1 MRSMMISSF
10 AVSCWWLLAA
20 PGVFSADEPAE
31 SNQAKESAAAQTIQ
45 PAAVNLDRA
54 VDFDKDVLPILE
66 EKCIACH
73 YVGGNESKLV
83 LEDVKGIQTGGKRG
97 PSVVAKM
104 PAESLLYQLASRAKE
119 PAMPPLPNDVEAEAL
134 TPQELGLLKQWILE
148 GAAAGAGS
156 APSTINFQ
164 PVPER
169 VKPIYS
175 VALSPWGR
183 LAATGRANQ
192 IFIYDLEAGEE
203 VARLVDPELGKL
215 ERDGHPLYADGA
227 AHRDFVHSFAFN
239 HDGTLLASGGYRVVK
254 LWQRPKNVQ
263 LRQITCAGGVT
274 AVAVSSDGQWAACG
288 LADHRI
294 QLFNL
299 SDGSLGPTLEGHTAS
314 VTGLVFVSASE
325 AATAEEPPK
334 LISSALDNS
343 LRVWALTD
351 GTAIGQIDTPSPVN
365 GIVVS
370 PDVARVI
377 SAGADHVIRV
387 WDLSQ
392 TSTAATPAEETAPPQ
407 DAAPVN
413 PVLELKGHEKGV
425 TCVALVG
432 PGGAQL
438 ISGSEDGTLRVWNLK
453 EGQAIRTMSHGGA
466 VASVSV
472 RPDGQLAAS
481 AGLNGVAK
489 LWQLSDGKEL
499 AVMKGD
505 LAAERTLGQITE
517 DQTVA
522 KQHVALAKGEVKAAE
537 ANQKDREESA
547 KKALEAKTAA
557 AKAVDEAAKK
567 AKEAGEKNEA
577 AKGKLAESK
586 DNEELKKKAA
596 EAEKAFTAAQEAS
609 TKAVQANMSAVRS
622 ETLAQKAIETAKQRL
637 ERVKAA
643 AVAVEENLTKIA
655 AQLTAAQEAAK
666 ALQVAVRAVVFSA
679 DGKTIATAG
688 DGHTIQLYS
697 GTNGKPLDSLTVD
710 TGNIAALAFTAGNV
724 LISASV
730 DGMASVWDVNPAWRL
745 IGRFGRSE
753 ENPLDF
759 NASPFVGRVV
769 SLDFS
774 PDGSLLATGG
784 GEPSRG
790 GELMLW
796 DVAKRALVR
805 TVEQAHSDTV
815 LGVEFSRD
823 GKRLASGA
831 ADKFVKIFEVETGK
845 HVRSFE
851 GHTHHVLDVTWKADG
866 ATLASAGA
874 DNAIKVW
881 NVKTGEQRRTISNY
895 KKQVTAIQYVGLD
908 DTIVSCGGDK
918 TVRFHKTSNG
928 QNFRS
933 FGGGTD
939 YMYAAAAT
947 RDAATV
953 VAGGEDG
960 VLRIWNGKDGK
971 SQRTFGPAKPS
982 QQ

>member
-1 MRSMMISSF
+1 MRSMMISSLT
-10 AVSCWWLLAA
+10 VTCWWLLAA
-20 PGVFSADEPAE
+20 PGVIAAAEPAE
-31 SNQAKESAAAQTIQ
+31 SAEAKESKAAPTIE
-45 PAAVNLDRA
+45 PAAVSLDRA

-73 YVGGNESKLV
+73 YVGGDESKLV
-83 LEDVKGIQTGGKRG
+83 LENVKAIHSGGKHG

-104 PAESLLYQLASRAKE
+104 PAESLLYQLASRAKD

-134 TPQELGLLKQWILE
+134 TPQELGLLQQWILE

-192 IFIYDLEAGEE
+192 IFVYDLEAGEE

-215 ERDGHPLYADGA
+215 EHEGHPLYAAGA

-263 LRQITCAGGVT
+263 LRQIACGGGVT
-274 AVAVSSDGQWAACG
+274 TVAVSSDGQWAACG
-288 LADHRI
+288 LADHRV

-299 SDGSLGPTLEGHTAS
+299 GDGSLGPILEGHTAS
-314 VTGLVFVSASE
+314 VTGLAFVSATE
-325 AATAEEPPK
+325 TETANEPPK

-343 LRVWALTD
+343 VRIWALAD
-351 GTAIGQIDTPSPVN
+351 GAAISQIDTPSPVN
-365 GIVVS
+365 GIAVS
-370 PDVARVI
+370 TDAAQVI
-377 SAGADHVIRV
+377 SAGADHVIRI
-387 WDLSQ
+387 WNLPQAS
-392 TSTAATPAEETAPPQ
+392 SAATPAEETAPPEN
-407 DAAPVN
+407 AVAVN

-425 TCVALVG
+425 TCIDLVG
-432 PGGAQL
+432 PSGAQL

-453 EGQAIRTMSHGGA
+453 EGKAVRTMSHGGA
-466 VASVSV
+466 VAAVSV
-472 RPDGQLAAS
+472 RPDGQVAAS

-489 LWQLSDGKEL
+489 LWQLSDGK
-499 AVMKGD
+499 AVAEMKGD
-505 LAAERTLGQITE
+505 LAAIRNVGQITE
-517 DQTVA
+517 NQTVA

-547 KKALEAKTAA
+547 KKAQEAKTAA
-557 AKAVDEAAKK
+557 AKAVEETAKK
-567 AKEAGEKNEA
+567 EKEAGEKNEA
-577 AKGKLAESK
+577 AKAKLAESK
-586 DNEELKKKAA
+586 ENEDLKKKAA
-596 EAEKAFTAAQEAS
+596 EAEKAFTTAQEAS
-609 TKAVQANMSAVRS
+609 KKAVQAQMAAVRG
-622 ETLAQKAIETAKQRL
+622 ETLAQKAIESAKQRL
-637 ERVKAA
+637 EHVKAA
-643 AVAVEENLTKIA
+643 AAAVEENLSKIA
-655 AQLTAAQEAAK
+655 ARLTAAQEAAK
-666 ALQVAVRAVVFSA
+666 ALQVPIRAVVFSA

-688 DGHTIQLYS
+688 DGHAIQLYN
-697 GTNGKPLDSLTVD
+697 GANGKPLDLLSVD
-710 TGNIAALAFTAGNV
+710 TGNIAALAFAAGNV
-724 LISASV
+724 LISGSV
-730 DGMASVWDVNPAWRL
+730 DGMASVWDVNPSWNL

-753 ENPLDF
+753 EDPLDF

-774 PDGSLLATGG
+774 PDGTLLATGG

-790 GELMLW
+790 GELMFW
-796 DVAKRALVR
+796 DVAKRTLVR

-823 GKRLASGA
+823 GKLLASGA

-918 TVRFHKTSNG
+918 SVRFHKTTNG

-960 VLRIWNGKDGK
+960 VLRVWNGKDGK
-971 SQRTFGPAKPS
+971 SQRTFDPTKAS
-982 QQ
+982 Q